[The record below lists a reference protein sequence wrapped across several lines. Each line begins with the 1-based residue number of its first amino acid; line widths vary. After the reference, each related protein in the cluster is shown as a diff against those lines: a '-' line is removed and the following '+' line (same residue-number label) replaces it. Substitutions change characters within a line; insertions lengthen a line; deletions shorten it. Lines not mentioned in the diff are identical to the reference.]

1 MGNKLMTKKKWKNKQ
16 FFFLLKTENKLKNV
30 YLNYVTV
37 GNNTNTHEMYSVLLT
52 HKWTNLKGL
61 TIEVIYLETLLKETG
76 NKATLECS

>member
-1 MGNKLMTKKKWKNKQ
+1 MTKKQWKNKQ
-16 FFFLLKTENKLKNV
+16 FFFLLMTENKLKNV

>member
-1 MGNKLMTKKKWKNKQ
+1 MGNKLMTKKQWKNKQ

>member
-1 MGNKLMTKKKWKNKQ
+1 MTKKQWKNKQ